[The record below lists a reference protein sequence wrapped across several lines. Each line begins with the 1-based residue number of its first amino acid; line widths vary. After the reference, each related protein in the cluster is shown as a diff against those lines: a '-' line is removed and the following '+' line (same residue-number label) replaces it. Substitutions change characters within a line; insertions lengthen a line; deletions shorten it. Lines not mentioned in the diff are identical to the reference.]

1 VKEQSGPFVL
11 ACIRRGK
18 SPSTFIYTT
27 RSLSYSACCAEDVM
41 ILLHRLGREEKH
53 MIREGEE
60 RFNVKKLPLISLA
73 RKDLGLIS
81 NPISTTGG

>member
-1 VKEQSGPFVL
+1 
-11 ACIRRGK
+11 
-18 SPSTFIYTT
+18 
-27 RSLSYSACCAEDVM
+27 
-41 ILLHRLGREEKH
+41 

-81 NPISTTGG
+81 NLISTTGG